1 MDIWKNF
8 FIERVIE
15 HWNRLPREVEE
26 SPSLEMFQKQADI
39 ALCDMVMAEFNQSLD
54 LIIVEVFS
62 NTDNSIISSSFS
74 LNLL

>member
-26 SPSLEMFQKQADI
+26 SPSLEMFQNQAEI

>member
-1 MDIWKNF
+1 M
-8 FIERVIE
+8 IE
-15 HWNRLPREVEE
+15 HWNRLPGEVEE

-39 ALCDMVMAEFNQSLD
+39 ALCDMVMAEFNQSFD

>member
-62 NTDNSIISSSFS
+62 NTDKSIISSSFS